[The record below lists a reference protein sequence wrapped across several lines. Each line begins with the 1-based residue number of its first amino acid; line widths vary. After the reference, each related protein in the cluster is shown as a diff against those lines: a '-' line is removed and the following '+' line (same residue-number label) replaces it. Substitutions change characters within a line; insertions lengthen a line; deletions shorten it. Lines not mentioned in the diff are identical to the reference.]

1 MRKQFWSVRNSTWMD
16 QSCFAVPLLSRMYC
30 IGSTSSTSPVT
41 PGEAQ
46 LSSKSTG
53 LFSTRWVS
61 KLPKPPSGFHRN
73 LAASPLWIDKYGS
86 CSSRSGCISHTKRSL
101 PRGMVRACILMTFA
115 PWMVPA
121 SWPVSFSTEIR
132 APERSRPS
140 GFPTP
145 SPVMIF
151 SVSSRSA
158 ARVKPLPTKP
168 VRKAASCSISSVQ

>member
-30 IGSTSSTSPVT
+30 IGSTSMTSPLL
-41 PGEAQ
+41 PRAGQ
-46 LSSKSTG
+46 LSSNSTG

-61 KLPKPPSGFHRN
+61 KLPRPPSGFQRN
-73 LAASPLWIDKYGS
+73 LAASPLWMARYGS
-86 CSSRSGCISHTKRSL
+86 CSSRSGCISHTMRSR
-101 PRGMVRACILMTFA
+101 PRGMARACILMTLA
-115 PWMVPA
+115 PWNVPA
-121 SWPVSFSTEIR
+121 AWLDSLSTTIT
-132 APERSRPS
+132 APEFRRPR
-140 GFPTP
+140 GLPTP
-145 SPVMIF
+145 SPEMTL